1 MTKTAIF
8 YHDGCKLCL
17 SMAEVF
23 GSALD
28 PALYTTEVVNLG
40 LSPERNGEA
49 EQAGVKQLPSLVI
62 DGRVFAV
69 NPHSE
74 LHH

>member
-1 MTKTAIF
+1 MKDAIF
-8 YHDGCKLCL
+8 YHDGCNLCL
-17 SMAEVF
+17 AMAEVF

-28 PALYTTEVVNLG
+28 PALYRTEIVNLG
-40 LSPERNGEA
+40 LDTARADEA
-49 EQAGVKQLPSLVI
+49 EMAGVSVLPSLVI

-74 LHH
+74 LRH